1 MENDIKELSG
11 VKVHCPFEMAVDLV
25 ELVEHPRNPNK
36 HGDKQIA
43 LLAKIIRNQGWRNPI
58 VVSADSGF
66 IVAGHGRLMAAKVL
80 NVEQVPVDYQPFDNE
95 AEEYAHLIADNRIAE
110 LAEADK
116 SELAKLVREL
126 EDKIDLDLTGFDA
139 PSLEEL
145 LATKEEKQVD
155 AEPKTD
161 KAAELQVKW
170 KTEKGQLWKLGEH
183 RLLCGDSTNAKDVE
197 RVLGDDKADIMVTDP
212 PYGVNYDPSWR
223 AEAGI
228 TLNENKLGKVQN
240 DDIADWTPAWQL
252 FDGDVCYVY
261 HAGAKAGTVQQSLED
276 SGFNIRSQIIWSKDK
291 MALSRGDY
299 HWQHEPCWYGVRDGK
314 KGNRTEDRTQ
324 TTVWQIAAREDSGHG
339 HGTQKPVECM
349 ARPIRNHHCSTV
361 YEPFSGS
368 GTTII
373 ACEQLDKKCRAIE
386 IDPNY
391 VAVALERY
399 VDATGKEPVLL
410 NARD

>member
-11 VKVHCPFEMAVDLV
+11 VKVHCAFEKAVDV
-25 ELVEHPRNPNK
+25 VDLVEHPRNPNK

-139 PSLEEL
+139 PSIEEL
-145 LATKEEKQVD
+145 LATKEESQVD

-183 RLLCGDSTNAKDVE
+183 RLLCGDSTNAKDVD

>member
-11 VKVHCPFEMAVDLV
+11 VKVHCAFEKAVDV
-25 ELVEHPRNPNK
+25 VDLVEHPRNPNK
-36 HGDKQIA
+36 HSDKQIA

-223 AEAGI
+223 AEAGM
-228 TLNENKLGKVQN
+228 TVNENKLGKVQN

-349 ARPIRNHHCSTV
+349 ARPIRNHHCTTV

>member
-1 MENDIKELSG
+1 MENDMKELSG
-11 VKVHCPFEMAVDLV
+11 VKVHCAFEKAVDV
-25 ELVEHPRNPNK
+25 VDLVEHPRNPNK
-36 HGDKQIA
+36 HSDKQIA

-223 AEAGI
+223 AEAGM
-228 TLNENKLGKVQN
+228 TVNENKLGKVQN

-349 ARPIRNHHCSTV
+349 ARPIRNHHCTTV

>member
-11 VKVHCPFEMAVDLV
+11 VKVHCAFEKAVDV
-25 ELVEHPRNPNK
+25 VDLVEHPRNPNK

-170 KTEKGQLWKLGEH
+170 KPEKGQLWNLGEH

-212 PYGVNYDPSWR
+212 PYGVNYDPAWR

-314 KGNRTEDRTQ
+314 KGSRTEDRTQ

-349 ARPIRNHHCSTV
+349 ARPIRNHHCTTV

>member
-1 MENDIKELSG
+1 MENDMKELSG
-11 VKVHCPFEMAVDLV
+11 VKVHCAFEKAVDV
-25 ELVEHPRNPNK
+25 VDLVEHPRNPNK

-170 KTEKGQLWKLGEH
+170 KTEKGQMWKLGEH

-223 AEAGI
+223 AEAGM
-228 TLNENKLGKVQN
+228 TVNENKLGKVQN

-299 HWQHEPCWYGVRDGK
+299 HWQHEPCWYGVREGK

-349 ARPIRNHHCSTV
+349 ARPIRNHHCTTV

>member
-11 VKVHCPFEMAVDLV
+11 VKVHCAFEKAVDV
-25 ELVEHPRNPNK
+25 VDLVEHPRNPNK

-145 LATKEEKQVD
+145 LATKEESQVD

-183 RLLCGDSTNAKDVE
+183 RLLCGDSTNAKDVD

>member
-11 VKVHCPFEMAVDLV
+11 VKVHCAFEKAVDV
-25 ELVEHPRNPNK
+25 VDLVEHPRNPNK
-36 HGDKQIA
+36 HSDKQIA

-126 EDKIDLDLTGFDA
+126 EDKIDLGLTGFDA

-223 AEAGI
+223 AEAGM
-228 TLNENKLGKVQN
+228 TVNENKLGKVQN

-349 ARPIRNHHCSTV
+349 ARPIRNHHCTTV

>member
-11 VKVHCPFEMAVDLV
+11 VKVHCAFEKAVDV
-25 ELVEHPRNPNK
+25 VDLVEHPRNPNK

-161 KAAELQVKW
+161 KAAEL
-170 KTEKGQLWKLGEH
+170 
-183 RLLCGDSTNAKDVE
+183 
-197 RVLGDDKADIMVTDP
+197 
-212 PYGVNYDPSWR
+212 
-223 AEAGI
+223 
-228 TLNENKLGKVQN
+228 
-240 DDIADWTPAWQL
+240 
-252 FDGDVCYVY
+252 
-261 HAGAKAGTVQQSLED
+261 
-276 SGFNIRSQIIWSKDK
+276 
-291 MALSRGDY
+291 
-299 HWQHEPCWYGVRDGK
+299 
-314 KGNRTEDRTQ
+314 
-324 TTVWQIAAREDSGHG
+324 
-339 HGTQKPVECM
+339 
-349 ARPIRNHHCSTV
+349 
-361 YEPFSGS
+361 
-368 GTTII
+368 
-373 ACEQLDKKCRAIE
+373 
-386 IDPNY
+386 
-391 VAVALERY
+391 
-399 VDATGKEPVLL
+399 
-410 NARD
+410 